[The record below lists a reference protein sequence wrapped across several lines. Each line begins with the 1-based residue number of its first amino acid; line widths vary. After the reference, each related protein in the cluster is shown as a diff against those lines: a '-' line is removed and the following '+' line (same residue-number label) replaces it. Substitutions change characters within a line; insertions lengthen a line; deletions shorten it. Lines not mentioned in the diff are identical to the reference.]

1 MPKAT
6 NNPSYVAAG
15 SAEPFSFS
23 NHHRERLQ
31 NGAGLSEKCISQ
43 IEALVSCEKW
53 LSEIF
58 PNRRDP
64 KIRDTLV
71 RGAEA
76 AADLLRWLTEIDVRT
91 RLVIESS
98 SRWGTHK
105 LLADYKPTI
114 KELIDSIEH
123 AKYYLSPKKRGRPAG
138 SRPALLAKII
148 AEEIKRH
155 GHSVD
160 ARPNGPLCCTL
171 EVVLDATGNRRSK
184 VSSIVSKVLNEHGN

>member
-6 NNPSYVAAG
+6 NKPYGEAG

-23 NHHRERLQ
+23 DYHRERLQ
-31 NGAGLSEKCISQ
+31 NWAGLSDQCISK
-43 IEALVSCEKW
+43 IETLVDIEKKF
-53 LSEIF
+53 SEIY
-58 PNRRDP
+58 PNPRDP
-64 KIRDTLV
+64 EIRNTLD

-76 AADLLRWLTEIDVRT
+76 AANLLIWLTEIDTKT

-105 LLADYKPTI
+105 HLSDYKPAM
-114 KELIDSIEH
+114 KELTESIEH
-123 AKYYLSPKKRGRPAG
+123 AKYYLRPKKRGRPAG
-138 SRPALLAKII
+138 SRPALLVGII

-171 EVVLDATGNRRSK
+171 GVVLDAIGIRRSN
-184 VSSIVSKVLNEHGN
+184 VSGIVSKALNKHGN